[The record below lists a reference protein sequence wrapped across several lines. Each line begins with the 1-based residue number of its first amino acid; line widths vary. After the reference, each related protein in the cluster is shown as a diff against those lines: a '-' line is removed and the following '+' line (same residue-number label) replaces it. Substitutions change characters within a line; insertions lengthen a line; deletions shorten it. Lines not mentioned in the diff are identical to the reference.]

1 MIKDINPGGSGST
14 NGGFVPYKGF
24 VYFTASSAGTSGLW
38 KTNGTEAGTTLVA
51 AVFGIKGAF
60 TLKDDI
66 LYFPAFGS
74 GNTGE
79 ELWRSDGTTAGT
91 YILKNFLGSS
101 SSYPSSITN
110 AGGTIYFSAYYRP
123 TPTSENSR
131 ELYKSDGTADGTVF
145 LKDIKPGGGPADGS
159 SEPSN
164 FFAYNGFT
172 YFQADDGVHG
182 IELWRTDGTT
192 AGTTLWSDFF
202 PGAATSSPAPLAVF
216 NGFMYFRAD
225 NGVTGH
231 ALWRT
236 DGTAAGTT
244 LVKDF
249 SATAGGGPSGIF
261 VLNGKMYFSAKDD
274 TYGWELWK
282 SDGTTAGTVLAAD
295 INPGPADSSPNTF
308 YSLDGS
314 TLLFLATHADSGTE
328 YWRYGNLAPT
338 DIHLT
343 PASVDENSPVAS
355 PIGVLSATDPDL
367 GDTHTFSFVPGP
379 GSTDNGKFQIV
390 GSELRLLAPAN
401 YEAKSSYSIR
411 VRATDSEGATVDKI
425 ITIAVND
432 VNEAPAVTISA
443 PVDGFAGVR
452 AQARVFRLVATDEDP
467 VDQTANFSFS
477 VDWGDGS
484 IETVTGPSGMMAT
497 HVFKSAGDFTIT
509 VSATDSRG
517 SAGAQTTRTQT
528 IRVTELQSGTL
539 AVGGTPGDDAFSLA
553 RTATARQLAV
563 TLNGANLGSFVT
575 TGAARVYGGD
585 GVNGVTVAGSGGAE
599 TFALTPGGV
608 TAAGVTISLDS
619 AALTGVNGGGG
630 MDTISATNSA
640 NVWAITGPAAATLN
654 SQVSLTG
661 IEILVGGSGEDTFDL
676 TSGAIFAGTLK
687 GGAGL
692 DSVIGPDAVNTWS
705 LTGPAAGRL
714 NSGTG
719 NTFAEIETLV
729 GGAGADAVVG
739 PNAATAWLLDGL
751 GSGSMTGGVRFGGF
765 ESLTGGSAADA
776 VTLAPGSSLAGGVTG
791 GGGTDTLTGP
801 DVSTM
806 WAIEALNAGHAG
818 PVGFTGFE
826 NLTGGT
832 AADVFQFAAGAGVSG
847 RVDGGNG
854 ADTLDYSSYSAS
866 VTVNLATGAATGTGA
881 VPTGGARNFESLIAG
896 TDSDTLIA
904 ANTPNS
910 WAVTAPG
917 TGTVAGFSFAGVE
930 NLTGGTANDTF
941 AFSPGAGV
949 GGVINAGAGTDSLA
963 GPDDS
968 NTWAITNYNAGTLNG
983 TVFTGVENLNG
994 GAAADVFQF
1003 TAGAGVAGRIDGR
1016 GGADTLD
1023 YSAYPTAV
1031 TVNLATGAATG
1042 AGAVPAGGAINFE
1055 SLVAGPG
1062 ADTLIAA
1069 NTPNSWTVS
1078 APGTGTVAGFSFA
1091 GVENLTGGTANDTFT
1106 FSPGAGVGGVI
1117 NGGAGTDTVAGPDDA
1132 NAWAVTNF
1140 NAGTLNGTVF
1150 NGVENLTGGTG
1161 ADTFAFAAGRS
1172 VAGVVDGGNGDDSLD
1187 YSAYTT
1193 AVTVNLGSQT
1203 ATGTGGIT
1211 GIEAVAGGTAADTL
1225 IGANVASAWTLTGTN
1240 AGVVNGLTYSK
1251 VENITGGA
1259 AADTFGFADGAT
1271 ITGRINGGP
1280 GADTLDYSA
1289 FTTGVTVNL
1298 ALSTATGTA
1307 GVLGIEGMIGGA
1319 GADAFFAANTANSW
1333 ALTGPDAGTLNGF
1346 AFAGV
1351 ESLTGGAAADV
1362 FTLSVGAGAS
1372 GALAGGSGIDT
1383 VVGPDAANA
1392 WAITAA
1398 NAGTVNGTAFT
1409 GVENLTGG
1417 PNADTF
1423 ALAAGKSV
1431 TGKIDG
1437 ANGSDKLDY
1446 AAYVTAVTVNLQ
1458 TKTATGTGG
1467 FAGIESL
1474 KGGAAND
1481 TLVGANVANAW
1492 TITGPNA
1499 GDLSGL
1505 AFSSVESLT
1514 GGTAADTFTLAA
1526 TALLGVGL
1534 NGSGGSDS
1542 VRGSDTPATWTVT
1555 AAGAGNVNGVTAF
1568 AGVENLAGGVDDDLF
1583 KFKPGAAIAETLDG
1597 GPGRNTLDY
1606 SAYATAVTVD
1616 LSPGVRKATSVRSGA
1631 AGGVA
1636 NIRDVSGG
1644 AGADRITGDD
1654 ADNVLIGN
1662 AGNDTIAGGLGAD
1675 VLLGGGGADS
1685 LAGGAGRDLA
1695 VGGTG
1700 ADTVQGGADEDIV
1713 TGGTIAYFV
1722 EATRQAD
1729 LVAIDGIMRAWTRTD
1744 ADFASRT
1751 TPLLAGVGGG
1761 GESPGPYAL
1770 NPTTVKSDAVKNTLS
1785 GADSTDWY
1793 LANTLDLLTDLNS
1806 PPGELVTL
1814 I

>member
-1 MIKDINPGGSGST
+1 MNIPAFQPFLTSSPKGRRKKCVIGPLTELQDRAIPSVTLVKDTYPGVGTVFKGPYHATVSQVGGQLYFGGDGGDSGRELWKTDGTSAGTALVKEIRSGSGGSINGRGVTYNGSYIFTGDDGVKGREPWISDGTPQGTRLIKDINPGGSGST

-854 ADTLDYSSYSAS
+854 ADTLDYSRYSAS

-910 WAVTAPG
+910 WAVT
-917 TGTVAGFSFAGVE
+917 
-930 NLTGGTANDTF
+930 
-941 AFSPGAGV
+941 
-949 GGVINAGAGTDSLA
+949 
-963 GPDDS
+963 
-968 NTWAITNYNAGTLNG
+968 
-983 TVFTGVENLNG
+983 
-994 GAAADVFQF
+994 
-1003 TAGAGVAGRIDGR
+1003 
-1016 GGADTLD
+1016 
-1023 YSAYPTAV
+1023 
-1031 TVNLATGAATG
+1031 
-1042 AGAVPAGGAINFE
+1042 
-1055 SLVAGPG
+1055 
-1062 ADTLIAA
+1062 
-1069 NTPNSWTVS
+1069 

-1751 TPLLAGVGGG
+1751 TTLLAGVGGG